1 MSLLDTA
8 SLIVTP
14 NGYKAGTLYSVIPN
28 TTLGDL
34 SVTRATT
41 ATRVNSAG
49 LIESVASNVPRL
61 DYTNG
66 ECPSILVEPQR
77 TNLLTYSQD
86 FSNSDWTKINASITA
101 NSTISPDGT
110 TNADTISSVL
120 ALDSSVTEIETI
132 ATNTTYSFSV
142 YIKKDNN
149 ESRFPEIVL
158 RTDGVSYVEQY
169 VQLNTKT
176 GATVVRY
183 QNGTVSHKVESL
195 GSYWKITLTNIG
207 LLDVLII
214 ARIRPAATDVF
225 GTYNPQIGS
234 IIAWGAQLEAGS
246 YATSYI
252 PTTSASV
259 TRNADVISKTGISS
273 LIGQTEGTMFL
284 DFNFNYSDSTTQV
297 LLKVNQSND
306 SNSVGIEVQNNSLIA
321 LVNSSG
327 SNIATLTNTIS
338 TGRIKCAIAYKS
350 NDIVFYVNGS
360 LVGTDTSGT
369 INFGG
374 NVDMLTLGHF
384 NLLGSLFFQSSRPFN
399 SVSIWKTRLTNTQ
412 LASLTTI

>member
-1 MSLLDTA
+1 MSTLLDTA

-14 NGYKAGTLYSVIPN
+14 NGYKEGKLYSVVPSSGA
-28 TTLGDL
+28 GDL
-34 SVTRATT
+34 DVTRATT
-41 ATRVNSAG
+41 ATRVNSNG
-49 LIESVASNVPRL
+49 LIESVASNIPRL

-86 FSNSDWTKINASITA
+86 FSNSDWIKENASITA

-110 TNADTISSVL
+110 TNSDTISSVL
-120 ALDSSVTEIETI
+120 ALESSVSQIETI
-132 ATNTTYSFSV
+132 ATNTSYSFSV

-195 GSYWKITLTNIG
+195 GSYWKITLTNVG

-214 ARIRPAATDVF
+214 ARIRPAVTDVF

-273 LIGQTEGTMFL
+273 LIGQTEGTLFL
-284 DFNFNYSDSTTQV
+284 DV
-297 LLKVNQSND
+297 
-306 SNSVGIEVQNNSLIA
+306 
-321 LVNSSG
+321 
-327 SNIATLTNTIS
+327 
-338 TGRIKCAIAYKS
+338 
-350 NDIVFYVNGS
+350 DIT
-360 LVGTDTSGT
+360 TDTSFFYVLGGT
-369 INFGG
+369 IGATATDYITINTFDATGNIYIEIVNGTQQALIISSVNSGHCKIAVAYKLNDIAFYINGNLIGTDSSATIPSTSSFGTEYETTFG
-374 NVDMLTLGHF
+374 NRNIKNYNAIAL
-384 NLLGSLFFQSSRPFN
+384 
-399 SVSIWKTRLTNTQ
+399 WKQRLTNSQ
-412 LASLTTI
+412 LEQLTTL